1 MVRRNRGEGKREEER
16 DGRRDGEREEGRRE
30 DNITKVYV
38 LSKY

>member
-16 DGRRDGEREEGRRE
+16 DGRRDGEREEEWRE